1 MGETEK
7 QPEQPK
13 AVQQKMVIA
22 NKVTGTVKWFNV
34 KSGYGFINRNDT
46 KEDVFVHQSAIVKNN
61 PRKAVRSVGDGE
73 VVEFDVV
80 IGEKGHEA
88 ANVTGPA
95 GEAVKGSPYAAD
107 KRRGYRGI
115 HWVYPRR
122 GNGRPQN
129 RRSREG
135 QEGYEQGEGKV
146 GDDANAEG
154 GGQPQQQQRRYRLR
168 RHYDGYYRGGRRSGP
183 NPSQQQGDAGEGG
196 EQAEGTGGE
205 GGVPPRGGGRGRGG
219 PSRRYFRRNFRG
231 GRGGGPPRRPRS
243 QDGQVTDDEAVG
255 ESAQLGN
262 SRRNPQPRYRRRL
275 VRRPRAT
282 SSQQT
287 NTVESLPSAETK
299 RKSSNSSPITSLQ
312 TQVTDIPSKSCDKSP
327 KSEQKSDAPKDS
339 DAPAAAPA
347 PQESQPVQN
356 TTTESTA

>member
-46 KEDVFVHQSAIVKNN
+46 KEDVFVHQSAIIKNN

-107 KRRGYRGI
+107 KRRGYRNI

-129 RRSREG
+129 RRPREG
-135 QEGYEQGEGKV
+135 QEGYEQGEGKA

-183 NPSQQQGDAGEGG
+183 NQAQQQGDNAGEGG
-196 EQAEGTGGE
+196 EQAEGTGE
-205 GGVPPRGGGRGRGG
+205 GGIPPRGGGRGRGG

-243 QDGQVTDDEAVG
+243 QDGQ
-255 ESAQLGN
+255 
-262 SRRNPQPRYRRRL
+262 
-275 VRRPRAT
+275 
-282 SSQQT
+282 
-287 NTVESLPSAETK
+287 
-299 RKSSNSSPITSLQ
+299 
-312 TQVTDIPSKSCDKSP
+312 
-327 KSEQKSDAPKDS
+327 SEQKSDAPKDS

>member
-1 MGETEK
+1 MADPEK
-7 QPEQPK
+7 QSEQPK

-107 KRRGYRGI
+107 KRRGYRSA
-115 HWVYPRR
+115 HWIYPRR
-122 GNGRPQN
+122 GNGRPP
-129 RRSREG
+129 RRPREG
-135 QEGYEQGEGKV
+135 QEGYESGEARTT
-146 GDDANAEG
+146 DDANATEG
-154 GGQPQQQQRRYRLR
+154 GQQPQQQRRYRMR
-168 RHYDGYYRGGRRSGP
+168 RQYDGYYRGARRSGP
-183 NPSQQQGDAGEGG
+183 AAQQGENAGDGGEQTEGVGEGG
-196 EQAEGTGGE
+196 A
-205 GGVPPRGGGRGRGG
+205 PPRGGGRGRGG

-243 QDGQVTDDEAVG
+243 QDGQ
-255 ESAQLGN
+255 
-262 SRRNPQPRYRRRL
+262 
-275 VRRPRAT
+275 
-282 SSQQT
+282 
-287 NTVESLPSAETK
+287 
-299 RKSSNSSPITSLQ
+299 
-312 TQVTDIPSKSCDKSP
+312 
-327 KSEQKSDAPKDS
+327 SEQKSDAPKDT

-356 TTTESTA
+356 TTTTESTA

>member
-135 QEGYEQGEGKV
+135 QEGQYDAGEGKI
-146 GDDANAEG
+146 GEDASADG
-154 GGQPQQQQRRYRLR
+154 GGQPQQQRRYRLR

-183 NPSQQQGDAGEGG
+183 NQGQQQGDAGEGG
-196 EQAEGTGGE
+196 EQGEGTGGE
-205 GGVPPRGGGRGRGG
+205 GGAPPRGGGRGRGG

-243 QDGQVTDDEAVG
+243 QDGQ
-255 ESAQLGN
+255 
-262 SRRNPQPRYRRRL
+262 
-275 VRRPRAT
+275 
-282 SSQQT
+282 
-287 NTVESLPSAETK
+287 
-299 RKSSNSSPITSLQ
+299 
-312 TQVTDIPSKSCDKSP
+312 
-327 KSEQKSDAPKDS
+327 
-339 DAPAAAPA
+339 
-347 PQESQPVQN
+347 ESQPVQN

>member
-1 MGETEK
+1 MADPEK

-13 AVQQKMVIA
+13 AVQQKLVIA

-88 ANVTGPA
+88 ANVTGPS

-115 HWVYPRR
+115 HWYANQRR
-122 GNGRPQN
+122 GNARTQRRP
-129 RRSREG
+129 REG
-135 QEGYEQGEGKV
+135 QEGYEAGEGKS
-146 GDDANAEG
+146 GDEANIGDG
-154 GGQPQQQQRRYRLR
+154 GGPQRRYRVR
-168 RHYDGYYRGGRRSGP
+168 RQYEGYYRGSRRSGL
-183 NPSQQQGDAGEGG
+183 SAQQQGDNSGEGG
-196 EQAEGTGGE
+196 EQGGEGTGVE
-205 GGVPPRGGGRGRGG
+205 GGVGVGVGGVPRGGGRGRGG
-219 PSRRYFRRNFRG
+219 PSRRFLRRNFRG

-243 QDGQVTDDEAVG
+243 QDGQV
-255 ESAQLGN
+255 
-262 SRRNPQPRYRRRL
+262 
-275 VRRPRAT
+275 
-282 SSQQT
+282 
-287 NTVESLPSAETK
+287 
-299 RKSSNSSPITSLQ
+299 
-312 TQVTDIPSKSCDKSP
+312 
-327 KSEQKSDAPKDS
+327 KSEQKSDAPKDK

-347 PQESQPVQN
+347 PQESQPVEN